1 MIPAGYVSAAP
12 LIRVLS
18 YADQVGVDTGSL
30 RKRMRLQLDMP
41 VLLDSTVPLIT
52 AMNALHELEG
62 LKNWNHFPIL
72 LGRIVASEL
81 SPLHAQLAKSTK
93 TVDEWLEV
101 LPPTESLIGDIGNL
115 HMRSA
120 NDCCE
125 LIWELSLP
133 RHPAAS
139 LVTDAMLVA
148 TARNLDLVTI
158 EPSPPIKVLLPRK
171 AHPGDAALK
180 KELGGDIVYGAQVA
194 GLVYPLDFF
203 ARAVQQISGLLPAIG
218 AFQSGDTSPAEMR
231 ISPFIARLSN
241 TILTHLH
248 RNGAPI
254 ETVASALFM
263 SVRTLQRRL
272 KEHGLSYQQVRTELR
287 QSRSKKLLLNS
298 ELSVEQVAEKLGYE
312 HANAFGAAF
321 RTWWGVSPS
330 RYRRQHRINIGL

>member
-30 RKRMRLQLDMP
+30 RKRMRLELDMP

-93 TVDEWLEV
+93 TVGEWLEV

-133 RHPAAS
+133 RHP
-139 LVTDAMLVA
+139 
-148 TARNLDLVTI
+148 
-158 EPSPPIKVLLPRK
+158 
-171 AHPGDAALK
+171 
-180 KELGGDIVYGAQVA
+180 
-194 GLVYPLDFF
+194 
-203 ARAVQQISGLLPAIG
+203 
-218 AFQSGDTSPAEMR
+218 
-231 ISPFIARLSN
+231 
-241 TILTHLH
+241 
-248 RNGAPI
+248 
-254 ETVASALFM
+254 
-263 SVRTLQRRL
+263 RRL
-272 KEHGLSYQQVRTELR
+272 LGNGCDAGR
-287 QSRSKKLLLNS
+287 NS
-298 ELSVEQVAEKLGYE
+298 AQP
-312 HANAFGAAF
+312 
-321 RTWWGVSPS
+321 RP
-330 RYRRQHRINIGL
+330 RYH

>member
-1 MIPAGYVSAAP
+1 
-12 LIRVLS
+12 
-18 YADQVGVDTGSL
+18 
-30 RKRMRLQLDMP
+30 
-41 VLLDSTVPLIT
+41 
-52 AMNALHELEG
+52 
-62 LKNWNHFPIL
+62 
-72 LGRIVASEL
+72 
-81 SPLHAQLAKSTK
+81 
-93 TVDEWLEV
+93 
-101 LPPTESLIGDIGNL
+101 
-115 HMRSA
+115 MRSA

-287 QSRSKKLLLNS
+287 QSRSKKLLPQQRVKCRTGGGESLAMNMPMHSAPPSARGGGRVTLALSQTAPQQPCLNR
-298 ELSVEQVAEKLGYE
+298 VV
-312 HANAFGAAF
+312 
-321 RTWWGVSPS
+321 P
-330 RYRRQHRINIGL
+330 INYCFEWQSA

>member
-1 MIPAGYVSAAP
+1 MKKPETKRPPKPRGRLVDDTCGDMSLRRLSYG
-12 LIRVLS
+12 VLS

-30 RKRMRLQLDMP
+30 RKRMRLELDMP

-93 TVDEWLEV
+93 TVGEWLEV

-148 TARNLDLVTI
+148 TARSLDLVTI

-254 ETVASALFM
+254 ETVASALF
-263 SVRTLQRRL
+263 
-272 KEHGLSYQQVRTELR
+272 H
-287 QSRSKKLLLNS
+287 
-298 ELSVEQVAEKLGYE
+298 
-312 HANAFGAAF
+312 
-321 RTWWGVSPS
+321 VSPYLTTS
-330 RYRRQHRINIGL
+330 PERARLELISKCEQNCGRVAPKSCFSTAS